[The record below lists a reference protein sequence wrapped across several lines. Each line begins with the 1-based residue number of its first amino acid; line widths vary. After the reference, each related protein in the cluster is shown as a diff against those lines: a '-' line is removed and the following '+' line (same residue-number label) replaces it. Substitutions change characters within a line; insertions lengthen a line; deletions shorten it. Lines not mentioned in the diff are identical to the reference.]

1 MKHIV
6 KKIGLGLS
14 AAVIATSAQAVDL
27 TKFYA
32 GASYLAEVDHDDRAA
47 KPQGNNTGFTGD
59 QKDQGFGLFL
69 GYQINKNFGVELSY
83 KDLGESQNNLTY
95 NDGQLLKETTER
107 QHGSVN
113 IVASMDVAN
122 NLKIFGKLG
131 YGATYAESSGTDANT
146 KGAHVTG
153 TANKVRESES
163 KEGANYGV
171 GIQYNINKFFVRAE
185 YELLP
190 EVGSA
195 TLTNG
200 KGTTPSEP
208 EVYSISI
215 GTSF

>member
-27 TKFYA
+27 TKFYV
-32 GASYLAEVDHDDRAA
+32 GASYLAEVDHDDRL
-47 KPQGNNTGFTGD
+47 KQLQGNNAAWTGD
-59 QKDQGFGLFL
+59 QKDQGYGLFL

-83 KDLGESQNNLTY
+83 KDLGESANNTIY
-95 NDGQLLKETTER
+95 NDGNTVRASTER
-107 QHGSVN
+107 QHGSLN

-122 NLKIFGKLG
+122 NVKVFGKLG
-131 YGATYAESSGTDANT
+131 YGATYAEL
-146 KGAHVTG
+146 TG
-153 TANKVRESES
+153 VDNISTGSLPDRLGQSES

-171 GIQYNINKFFVRAE
+171 GVQYNINKFFVRAE
-185 YELLP
+185 YEMLP
-190 EVGSA
+190 KVGNDL
-195 TLTNG
+195 TLDSSVG
-200 KGTTPSEP
+200 GTPVSEP

>member
-27 TKFYA
+27 TKFYV
-32 GASYLAEVDHDDRAA
+32 GASYLAEVDHDDRI
-47 KPQGNNTGFTGD
+47 KQLQGNNAAWTGD
-59 QKDQGFGLFL
+59 QKDQGYGLFL

-83 KDLGESQNNLTY
+83 KDLGESANNTIY
-95 NDGQLLKETTER
+95 NDGKTLRTSTER
-107 QHGSVN
+107 QHGSLN

-122 NLKIFGKLG
+122 NVKVFGKLG
-131 YGATYAESSGTDANT
+131 YGATYAEL
-146 KGAHVTG
+146 TG
-153 TANKVRESES
+153 VDNITTGNLPNRLGESES

-171 GIQYNINKFFVRAE
+171 GVQYNINKFFVRAE
-185 YELLP
+185 YEMLP
-190 EVGSA
+190 KVGNDVS
-195 TLTNG
+195 LDSSVG
-200 KGTTPSEP
+200 GTPVSEP

>member
-27 TKFYA
+27 TKFYV
-32 GASYLAEVDHDDRAA
+32 GASYLAEVDHDDRL
-47 KPQGNNTGFTGD
+47 KQLQGNNAAWTGD
-59 QKDQGFGLFL
+59 QKDQGYGLFL

-83 KDLGESQNNLTY
+83 KDLGESANNTIY
-95 NDGQLLKETTER
+95 NDGNTVRASTER
-107 QHGSVN
+107 QHGSLN

-122 NLKIFGKLG
+122 NVKVFGKLG
-131 YGATYAESSGTDANT
+131 YGATYAEM
-146 KGAHVTG
+146 TG
-153 TANKVRESES
+153 EDNISTGSLPNRLGESES

-171 GIQYNINKFFVRAE
+171 GVQYNINKFFVRAE
-185 YELLP
+185 YEMLP
-190 EVGSA
+190 KVGNDL
-195 TLTNG
+195 TLDSSVG
-200 KGTTPSEP
+200 GTPVSEP

>member
-27 TKFYA
+27 TKFYV
-32 GASYLAEVDHDDRAA
+32 GASYLAEVNHDDRLARPA
-47 KPQGNNTGFTGD
+47 GNNAPFTGD
-59 QKDQGFGLFL
+59 QKDEGFGLFL

-83 KDLGESQNNLTY
+83 KDLGESANNLIY
-95 NDGQLLKETTER
+95 NEGTTLRSSTER
-107 QHGSVN
+107 QHGSLN

-122 NLKIFGKLG
+122 NVKVFGKLG
-131 YGATYAESSGTDANT
+131 YGATYAEE
-146 KGAHVTG
+146 TG
-153 TANKVRESES
+153 VDNISTNRVPARIRESES
-163 KEGANYGV
+163 EEGANYGV

-195 TLTNG
+195 NLTNG
-200 KGTTPSEP
+200 KGTAPSEP

>member
-32 GASYLAEVDHDDRAA
+32 GASYLAEVDHDDRI
-47 KPQGNNTGFTGD
+47 KQLPGNNAAWTGD
-59 QKDQGFGLFL
+59 QKDQGYGLFL

-83 KDLGESQNNLTY
+83 KDLGESTNNMVY
-95 NDGQLLKETTER
+95 NDGNTIIGSTER
-107 QHGSVN
+107 QHGSLN

-122 NLKIFGKLG
+122 NVKVFGKLG
-131 YGATYAESSGTDANT
+131 YGATYA
-146 KGAHVTG
+146 KVTG
-153 TANKVRESES
+153 VDNLATGSLPDRIGESES

-171 GIQYNINKFFVRAE
+171 GVQYNINKFFVRAE
-185 YELLP
+185 YEMLP
-190 EVGSA
+190 KVGSDQSVA
-195 TLTNG
+195 SSVS
-200 KGTTPSEP
+200 GTPVSEP

>member
-27 TKFYA
+27 TKFYV
-32 GASYLAEVDHDDRAA
+32 GASYLAEVDHDDRI
-47 KPQGNNTGFTGD
+47 KQLQGNNAAWTGD
-59 QKDQGFGLFL
+59 QKDQGYGLFL

-83 KDLGESQNNLTY
+83 KDLGESTNNTIY
-95 NDGQLLKETTER
+95 NDGTTLRTSTER
-107 QHGSVN
+107 QHGSLN

-122 NLKIFGKLG
+122 NVKVFGKLG
-131 YGATYAESSGTDANT
+131 YGATYAEM
-146 KGAHVTG
+146 TG
-153 TANKVRESES
+153 VDNISTGSLPNRLGESES

-171 GIQYNINKFFVRAE
+171 GVQYNINKFFVRAE
-185 YELLP
+185 YEMLP
-190 EVGSA
+190 KVGNDVS
-195 TLTNG
+195 LDSSVG
-200 KGTTPSEP
+200 GTPVSEP

>member
-27 TKFYA
+27 TKFYV
-32 GASYLAEVDHDDRAA
+32 GASYLAEVDHDDRLARPA
-47 KPQGNNTGFTGD
+47 GNNAPFTGD
-59 QKDQGFGLFL
+59 QKDEGFGLFL

-83 KDLGESQNNLTY
+83 KDLGESANNLIY
-95 NDGQLLKETTER
+95 NEGTTARASTER
-107 QHGSVN
+107 QHGSLN

-122 NLKIFGKLG
+122 NVKVFGKLG
-131 YGATYAESSGTDANT
+131 YGATYAEETGVDNVSTLGASGPARI
-146 KGAHVTG
+146 
-153 TANKVRESES
+153 RESES
-163 KEGANYGV
+163 EEGANYGV

-195 TLTNG
+195 NLTNG
-200 KGTTPSEP
+200 KGTAPSEP